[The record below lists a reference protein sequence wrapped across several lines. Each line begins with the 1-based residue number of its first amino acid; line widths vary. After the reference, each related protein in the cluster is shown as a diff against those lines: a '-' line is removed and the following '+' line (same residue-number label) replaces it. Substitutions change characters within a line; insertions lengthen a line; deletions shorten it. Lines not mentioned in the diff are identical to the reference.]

1 MKGNMKFMYIANFCK
16 KSTSDPIKIN
26 EYIRCR
32 ISFWY
37 DSTVFVVVV

>member
-1 MKGNMKFMYIANFCK
+1 MKGNMKFMSIAIFYK
-16 KSTSDPIKIN
+16 KSTCDPIKIN

-37 DSTVFVVVV
+37 DSVVFIVVA